1 MELEDK
7 KDMGVIVI
15 SILPGGAAAKD
26 GRIMIGDIVRKVDG
40 VQVKSPGDAKLLL
53 MIGNV
58 GTYVELT
65 IFRPSTMETT
75 AFNIRRPNF
84 RPDRMVEE
92 KLQKLREWSR
102 IFTNINTIIE
112 AEEDGKKLELR
123 EQLAKIQAMVE
134 AAEEKRVEEEK
145 SEHKRA
151 QAEDKEARRRALEA
165 KELKVQRMLRIG
177 LVMAFER
184 WREKKEL
191 RMKEG
196 KAVMRLMKSGLMMT
210 LQRWREHVE
219 GERELRMKEG
229 KAVMRLMKA
238 GVVMAF
244 ERWLKHAEEERKLR
258 KKAGRAVIRLLKAV
272 QRRMDGTLV
281 SSLDRWRDHLTED
294 KQMKRKAGKVL
305 QRLMKAVFVSA
316 FGGWRD
322 HMIEEAQK
330 KRRVLKAAQVVMRL
344 KKSVLVMGMK
354 LWRDARGLKCKALK
368 SAQRIRNALL
378 VSVLETWLE
387 RVKAERELERV
398 EAEGLEHLSLQRCQI
413 KKTQDLKVIVVHL
426 MSTCLVADVF
436 ASWLQKLKDED
447 LLRRKTRKVVMRFR
461 KLGIVMAFERWRE
474 QTGVT
479 AEKKW
484 TEEKSVAKK
493 AQTDAKARVLE
504 AKEMKIV
511 QHAIKIRLVMALERW
526 CALIETE
533 RGERE
538 QSQVQEYRLQ
548 IADLE
553 GQVSLMKGNTV
564 LREEQLKRL
573 QVSLDEAVKS
583 AAVSDSSVTWLH
595 REAAN
600 AHAKWDEH
608 FSNLNR
614 LLEDEQ
620 RRGILVKDQV
630 FCSTLVLPICSTLVP
645 LSGILAKDQVL

>member
-1 MELEDK
+1 MAHPKRVTPPAFEKMYPSTGMGMEVEDK

-15 SILPGGAAAKD
+15 SILPGGAAAED

-40 VQVKSPGDAKLLL
+40 VQVKSPGDVKLLL
-53 MIGNV
+53 LGNV

-84 RPDRMVEE
+84 RPDRMMKE

-102 IFTNINTIIE
+102 IFTKINTIIE
-112 AEEDGKKLELR
+112 AQEDGKKMELR
-123 EQLAKIQAMVE
+123 VQLAKIKAMVE

-145 SEHKRA
+145 AENKRA

-177 LVMAFER
+177 LVVAFQR
-184 WREKKEL
+184 WRKTKEL

-219 GERELRMKEG
+219 GGRELRRKEG

-238 GVVMAF
+238 GVVMTF

-258 KKAGRAVIRLLKAV
+258 KKAGRAVILLSKAV
-272 QRRMDGTLV
+272 QRLMNGTLV
-281 SSLDRWRDHLTED
+281 SSLERWRDHITED

-305 QRLMKAVFVSA
+305 RRLMKAVFVSA

-330 KRRVLKAAQVVMRL
+330 KRRALKAEQVVMRL
-344 KKSVLVMGMK
+344 KKGVLVMAMK
-354 LWRDARGLKCKALK
+354 RWRDARGLKCKALK
-368 SAQRIRNALL
+368 SVQRFRNALL
-378 VSVLETWLE
+378 VSVLEAWLE

-413 KKTQDLKVIVVHL
+413 KKTQDLEVIVVHL

-447 LLRRKTRKVVMRFR
+447 LLRRKTRKVLMRFR
-461 KLGIVMAFERWRE
+461 KLGIVMAFERWRQ

-479 AEKKW
+479 AEEKW
-484 TEEKSVAKK
+484 AEEKSVAEK
-493 AQTDAKARVLE
+493 AETDAKARVLE

-511 QHAIKIRLVMALERW
+511 QHALKIRLVMAFGRW

-553 GQVSLMKGNTV
+553 GQVSLMKGDTV

-573 QVSLDEAVKS
+573 QVSLDE
-583 AAVSDSSVTWLH
+583 
-595 REAAN
+595 
-600 AHAKWDEH
+600 
-608 FSNLNR
+608 
-614 LLEDEQ
+614 
-620 RRGILVKDQV
+620 
-630 FCSTLVLPICSTLVP
+630 
-645 LSGILAKDQVL
+645 

>member
-1 MELEDK
+1 MAHPERVTPPLFEKMYPSTGMMGGSGTKPLGMGMEVEDN

-53 MIGNV
+53 IGNV

-102 IFTNINTIIE
+102 IFAKIKTIITE
-112 AEEDGKKLELR
+112 AEEDGKKMELR
-123 EQLAKIQAMVE
+123 EQLAKIKAMVE
-134 AAEEKRVEEEK
+134 AAEEKRVEEDKAESK
-145 SEHKRA
+145 MA

-165 KELKVQRMLRIG
+165 KELKVQRMLRMG

-184 WREKKEL
+184 LTIAAFEQWRKKIEEVREL
-191 RMKEG
+191 MMKER

-244 ERWLKHAEEERKLR
+244 QRWHEHVEEERELRMRARQVVVRLMKAGVVTAFERWLKHVEEERKLT

-272 QRRMDGTLV
+272 QRRMNGTLL
-281 SSLDRWRDHLTED
+281 SSLERWRDHITED

-305 QRLMKAVFVSA
+305 QRLVKAVFVSA
-316 FGGWRD
+316 FGGWRY

-330 KRRVLKAAQVVMRL
+330 KRRALKAEQVVMRL
-344 KKSVLVMGMK
+344 KKSVLVMAMK
-354 LWRDARGLKCKALK
+354 RWRDARGLKCKALK
-368 SAQRIRNALL
+368 CVQRLRNALL

-398 EAEGLEHLSLQRCQI
+398 EVEGLQHLSLQRCQT
-413 KKTQDLKVIVVHL
+413 KKTLDLKVIVVHL

-447 LLRRKTRKVVMRFR
+447 LLRRKTSKAVIRFR
-461 KLGIVMAFERWRE
+461 KLGIAMAFERWRE
-474 QTGVT
+474 HMGVT

-484 TEEKSVAKK
+484 AEEKSVAEK
-493 AQTDAKARVLE
+493 AETDAKARVLE
-504 AKEMKIV
+504 AKELKIV
-511 QHAIKIRLVMALERW
+511 QHAIKKRLVMAFERW

-533 RGERE
+533 RGEGE
-538 QSQVQEYRLQ
+538 QSQLLEYRLQ

-553 GQVSLMKGNTV
+553 GQVSLMKG
-564 LREEQLKRL
+564 
-573 QVSLDEAVKS
+573 
-583 AAVSDSSVTWLH
+583 
-595 REAAN
+595 
-600 AHAKWDEH
+600 
-608 FSNLNR
+608 
-614 LLEDEQ
+614 
-620 RRGILVKDQV
+620 
-630 FCSTLVLPICSTLVP
+630 
-645 LSGILAKDQVL
+645 